1 MSVAVRADREGDHA
15 RLVLSGHDL
24 PRGGVIRSGFIFRL
38 LTIAVGTPVCELKAV
53 GMIV

>member
-24 PRGGVIRSGFIFRL
+24 PRGGVIRSGFILRQ
-38 LTIAVGTPVCELKAV
+38 LT
-53 GMIV
+53 